1 VPNGRSA
8 AHVHVF
14 VADVDRPELADEDRH
29 HLERVLRIRPGEEV
43 TVSDGLGAWRHCH
56 YDGSGALTP
65 AGDVSHR
72 PAPTPAVT
80 VAFALAKGERPD
92 WVVQKLTEAGVD
104 RIVPFVAGR
113 TVVRWDGEKVG
124 RQMNR
129 LRAIARAAAMQ
140 SRRAWLPVVDNLSSF
155 EVAATSLGP
164 HAALAH
170 PGGHPPSLDRPAVL
184 IGPEGGWNEQ
194 ELACGLPL
202 VGFGPTILRAETAAL
217 AAGLLLCALREQIV
231 QSAASP

>member
-1 VPNGRSA
+1 VA
-8 AHVHVF
+8 QVHVF
-14 VADVDRPELADEDRH
+14 VAEVDHPELADVDRH

-43 TVSDGLGAWRHCH
+43 TVSDGQGGWRGCRF
-56 YDGSGALTP
+56 DRGGVLVP
-65 AGDVSHR
+65 VGDVSHR
-72 PAPTPAVT
+72 PAPTPAVA

-113 TVVRWDGEKVG
+113 SVVRWDGEKG
-124 RQMNR
+124 LRR
-129 LRAIARAAAMQ
+129 IERWRAIARAAAMQ
-140 SRRAWLPVVDNLSSF
+140 SRRAWLPVVDNLCSF
-155 EVAATSLGP
+155 EVAVTSVSP

-170 PGGHPPSLDRPAVL
+170 PGGQPPSLDRPAVL
-184 IGPEGGWNEQ
+184 VGPEGGWSEE

-217 AAGLLLCALREQIV
+217 AAGLLLCALREHIV